1 MTWVAGVRPGMLHG
15 LACTCDALDCERR
28 LADEHLQLAMET
40 KAGERRAYECDCGE
54 VTVTV
59 VRPGE

>member
-1 MTWVAGVRPGMLHG
+1 MLHG
-15 LACTCDALDCERR
+15 LACTCDAVDCDRSLDDDDD
-28 LADEHLQLAMET
+28 LALTMVTA
-40 KAGERRAYECDCGE
+40 AGERRAYECECGE

>member
-1 MTWVAGVRPGMLHG
+1 MLHG
-15 LACTCDALDCERR
+15 LVCACEGSNCDQR
-28 LADEHLQLAMET
+28 LRDEQLMLVMKT
-40 KAGERRAYECDCGE
+40 TAGERRAYECECGT

>member
-1 MTWVAGVRPGMLHG
+1 MLHG
-15 LACTCDALDCERR
+15 FVCTCDAPDCDRP

-40 KAGERRAYECDCGE
+40 AAGERRAYECVCGE

>member
-1 MTWVAGVRPGMLHG
+1 MLHG

-40 KAGERRAYECDCGE
+40 TAGERRAYECDCGE